1 MMISF
6 FFFQAEDGIRDKL
19 VTGVQTCALPIY
31 RHRRGDAGPDS
42 GAPGGRCVRGGCDP
56 GLVGRG
62 RSGGRGPAHAAGAAG
77 MNDTIDVTV
86 NGERR
91 AVARGATLLE
101 LLRTL
106 ELDPRVVVVEHN
118 RAIVRRPKL
127 GDVTVAPG
135 DAIELVHFVGG
146 G

>member
-1 MMISF
+1 
-6 FFFQAEDGIRDKL
+6 
-19 VTGVQTCALPIY
+19 
-31 RHRRGDAGPDS
+31 
-42 GAPGGRCVRGGCDP
+42 
-56 GLVGRG
+56 
-62 RSGGRGPAHAAGAAG
+62 

-86 NGERR
+86 NGEPR